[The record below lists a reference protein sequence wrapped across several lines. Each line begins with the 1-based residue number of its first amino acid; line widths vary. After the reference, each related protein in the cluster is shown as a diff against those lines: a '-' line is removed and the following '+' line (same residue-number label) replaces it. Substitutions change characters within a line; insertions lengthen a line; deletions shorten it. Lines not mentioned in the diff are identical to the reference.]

1 MWAGRIRRSA
11 ADPAGRTGRAAVA
24 QRAEV
29 RDWQS
34 ILQLCDVARLGEHV
48 ADPVVTIVD
57 LAAVGRDRV
66 REVIL
71 HTGQPVEIIIG
82 EGLAISTLVSR
93 GNRGCVA
100 LVLNGLDIRDVVER
114 VAEVD
119 ELLVEG

>member
-1 MWAGRIRRSA
+1 MRAGRIGGLA
-11 ADPAGRTGRAAVA
+11 ACAIGTSKAPAVA

-34 ILQLCDVARLGEHV
+34 ILQLCDVAGLSEHV
-48 ADPVVTIVD
+48 ADAVVAIID
-57 LAAVGRDRV
+57 LAAVGRGRV
-66 REVIL
+66 RQVIL

-100 LVLNGLDIRDVVER
+100 LVLNGLDIRDAVER
-114 VAEVD
+114 
-119 ELLVEG
+119 

>member
-1 MWAGRIRRSA
+1 MCAGRTRRSA
-11 ADPAGRTGRAAVA
+11 PNPAGRTGRAAVA

-34 ILQLCDVARLGEHV
+34 MLQLCDVARLGEHV
-48 ADPVVTIVD
+48 TDPVVTIVD

-71 HTGQPVEIIIG
+71 NTGQPVEIIIG
-82 EGLAISTLVSR
+82 EGLAVSTLVRS

-100 LVLNGLDIRDVVER
+100 LVVNGLDIRHVVER

-119 ELLVEG
+119 ELMFGG